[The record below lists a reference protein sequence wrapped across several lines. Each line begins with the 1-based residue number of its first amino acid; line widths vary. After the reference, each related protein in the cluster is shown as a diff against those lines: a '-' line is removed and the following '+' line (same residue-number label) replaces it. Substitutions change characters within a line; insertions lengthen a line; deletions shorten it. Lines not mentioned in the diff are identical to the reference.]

1 MVEQMK
7 FLSITGPKDD
17 IDRVIENYIMKYDIQ
32 LENALVE
39 LKNVKGLQS
48 FTETTPYKDSFA
60 TASELKKQ
68 YGDLDISTNEYMDI
82 KKAAVL
88 VEQLAQEIKKQ
99 KQAIDKLD
107 KKIEI
112 AENKLTQIE
121 QFVGLEYDVSSI
133 LHFNFIKYRFG
144 RFTKDYY
151 TKFMEYIH
159 DDIDS
164 IFCTSREVGDYV
176 WGVYFVPVTLSD
188 RIDSI
193 YSSMHFERFFL
204 SDDYEGTPQVASDSL
219 KDDIEKFTLARNRIK
234 RYISDVLE
242 KNKADFIK
250 AYSTLK
256 RYIENFDIRKMAA
269 LTKHDSKNPHVLF
282 YILCGWMSAK
292 NADSLRSLI
301 EKDKD
306 TFCFVEEKHSNL
318 FSIAPT
324 KLNNFVLF
332 KPFELFIEMYGLPSH
347 NEIDPTPIVSVF
359 YAFLFGFMFGDL
371 GQGAVLCILGLI
383 ISKWKKSR
391 LASIVSVCGISS
403 MIFGCLFGSLFGF
416 EDVIPALWLRPGEA
430 MSDIPLVGSLNTV
443 FIVAIGIGCAVI
455 LFSMVLN
462 IINRVKS
469 NEYGEAL
476 FDTNGVAGI
485 VFYASA
491 VSVVLLFLTK
501 QIVLAFGILIIMFV
515 IPLLLIFFKE
525 PLTHLIEK
533 KAKIFPDEKG
543 MFFVQSFFELFEVLL
558 SYFSNTLSFVRVG
571 AFAISHAAMMEV
583 VLLLSGATG
592 DSSSINW
599 IGIILGNI
607 FVCTMEGLIVGIQVL
622 RLEYYEL
629 FSRFY
634 KGVGRAFMP
643 YNKKQNK
650 I

>member
-164 IFCTSREVGDYV
+164 IFCTSREVGNYV

-204 SDDYEGTPQVASDSL
+204 SDDYEGTPQAASDSL

-416 EDVIPALWLRPGEA
+416 EDIIPALWLRPGEA

-543 MFFVQSFFELFEVLL
+543 MFFVQGFFELFEVLL

>member
-68 YGDLDISTNEYMDI
+68 YGDLDISTSEYMDI
-82 KKAAVL
+82 KEAAGL
-88 VEQLAQEIKKQ
+88 VERMAREIRKQ

-112 AENKLTQIE
+112 AEDRLTQIE
-121 QFVGLEYDVSSI
+121 QFIGINYDLSSI

-151 TKFMEYIH
+151 KKFMEYIH

-164 IFCTSREVGDYV
+164 IFYTCREVGDYV
-176 WGVYFVPVTLSD
+176 WGVYFVPITLSD

-193 YSSMHFERFFL
+193 YFSMHFERFFL
-204 SDDYEGTPQVASDSL
+204 SDDYEGTPQDASDFL
-219 KDDIEKFTLARNRIK
+219 RDDIEKFTLARNRIK
-234 RYISDVLE
+234 RYIRDVLD
-242 KNKADFIK
+242 KNKADFIR
-250 AYSTLK
+250 AFSTLK

-292 NADSLRSLI
+292 DANALRSLI

-416 EDVIPALWLRPGEA
+416 EDIIPALWLRPGKA

-491 VSVVLLFLTK
+491 VAVALLFLTK

-543 MFFVQSFFELFEVLL
+543 MFFVQGFFELFEVLL

-634 KGVGRAFMP
+634 KGLGRAFMP
-643 YNKKQNK
+643 YNKKHNR

>member
-193 YSSMHFERFFL
+193 YYSMHFERFFL

-543 MFFVQSFFELFEVLL
+543 MFFVQGFFELFEVLL

>member
-68 YGDLDISTNEYMDI
+68 YGYLDISTNEYMDI

-204 SDDYEGTPQVASDSL
+204 SDDYEGTPQAASDSL

-543 MFFVQSFFELFEVLL
+543 MFFVQGFFELFEVLL

>member
-99 KQAIDKLD
+99 KQAIDNLD

-543 MFFVQSFFELFEVLL
+543 MFFVQGFFELFEVLL

>member
-112 AENKLTQIE
+112 AEDRLTQIE
-121 QFVGLEYDVSSI
+121 QFIGINYDLSSI

-164 IFCTSREVGDYV
+164 IFYTCREVGNYV

-204 SDDYEGTPQVASDSL
+204 SDDYEGTPQAASDSL

-416 EDVIPALWLRPGEA
+416 EDVIPALWLRPGKA

-543 MFFVQSFFELFEVLL
+543 MFFVQGFFELFEVLL

-634 KGVGRAFMP
+634 KGLGRAFMP

>member
-88 VEQLAQEIKKQ
+88 VEELAQEIKKQ

-543 MFFVQSFFELFEVLL
+543 MFFVQGFFELFEVLL

>member
-543 MFFVQSFFELFEVLL
+543 MFFVQGFFELFEVLL

>member
-383 ISKWKKSR
+383 IGKWKKSR

-543 MFFVQSFFELFEVLL
+543 MFFVQGFFELFEVLL

>member
-543 MFFVQSFFELFEVLL
+543 MFFVQGFFELFEVLL

-643 YNKKQNK
+643 YNKKQNR

>member
-204 SDDYEGTPQVASDSL
+204 SDDYEGTPQAASDSL

-543 MFFVQSFFELFEVLL
+543 MFFVQGFFELFEVLL

>member
-219 KDDIEKFTLARNRIK
+219 KDDIENFTLARNRIK

-543 MFFVQSFFELFEVLL
+543 MFFVQGFFELFEVLL

>member
-204 SDDYEGTPQVASDSL
+204 SDDYEGTPQAASDSL

-543 MFFVQSFFELFEVLL
+543 MFFVQGFFELFEVLL

-571 AFAISHAAMMEV
+571 AFAAMMEV

>member
-39 LKNVKGLQS
+39 LKNVKGLQT

-68 YGDLDISTNEYMDI
+68 YGDLDISTSEYMDI
-82 KKAAVL
+82 KEAAGL
-88 VEQLAQEIKKQ
+88 VERMAREIRKQ

-112 AENKLTQIE
+112 AEDRLTQIE
-121 QFVGLEYDVSSI
+121 QFIGINYDLSSI

-151 TKFMEYIH
+151 KKFMEYIH

-164 IFCTSREVGDYV
+164 IFYTCREVGDYV

-204 SDDYEGTPQVASDSL
+204 SDDYEGTPQDASDFL
-219 KDDIEKFTLARNRIK
+219 RDDIEKFTLARNRIK
-234 RYISDVLE
+234 RYIRDVLD
-242 KNKADFIK
+242 KNKADFIR
-250 AYSTLK
+250 AFSTLK

-292 NADSLRSLI
+292 DANALRSLI

-359 YAFLFGFMFGDL
+359 YALLFGFMFGDL

-416 EDVIPALWLRPGEA
+416 EDIIPALWLRPGKA

-543 MFFVQSFFELFEVLL
+543 MFFVQGFFELFEVLL

-634 KGVGRAFMP
+634 KGLGRAFMP
-643 YNKKQNK
+643 YNKKHNR

>member
-39 LKNVKGLQS
+39 LKNVKGLQT

-68 YGDLDISTNEYMDI
+68 YGDLDISTSEYMDI
-82 KKAAVL
+82 KEAAGL
-88 VEQLAQEIKKQ
+88 VERMAREIRKQ

-112 AENKLTQIE
+112 AEDRLTQIE
-121 QFVGLEYDVSSI
+121 QFIGINYDLSSI

-151 TKFMEYIH
+151 KKFMEYIH

-164 IFCTSREVGDYV
+164 IFYTCREVGDYV
-176 WGVYFVPVTLSD
+176 WGVYFVPITLSD

-193 YSSMHFERFFL
+193 YYSMHFERFFL
-204 SDDYEGTPQVASDSL
+204 SDDYEGTPQDASDFL
-219 KDDIEKFTLARNRIK
+219 RDDIEKFTLARNRIK
-234 RYISDVLE
+234 RYIRDVLD
-242 KNKADFIK
+242 KNKADFIR
-250 AYSTLK
+250 AFSTLK

-292 NADSLRSLI
+292 DANALRSLI

-416 EDVIPALWLRPGEA
+416 EDIIPALWLRPGKA

-491 VSVVLLFLTK
+491 VAVALLFLTK

-543 MFFVQSFFELFEVLL
+543 MFFVQGFFELFEVLL

-634 KGVGRAFMP
+634 KGLGRAFMP
-643 YNKKQNK
+643 YNKKHNR

>member
-151 TKFMEYIH
+151 KKFMDYIH

-204 SDDYEGTPQVASDSL
+204 SDDYEGTPQAASDSL

-324 KLNNFVLF
+324 KLKNFVLF

-543 MFFVQSFFELFEVLL
+543 MFFVQGFFELFEVLL

>member
-371 GQGAVLCILGLI
+371 GQGAVLCILGLL

-543 MFFVQSFFELFEVLL
+543 MFFVQGFFELFEVLL

>member
-543 MFFVQSFFELFEVLL
+543 MFFVQGFFELFEVLL

-634 KGVGRAFMP
+634 KGLGRAFMP
-643 YNKKQNK
+643 YNKKHNR

>member
-164 IFCTSREVGDYV
+164 IFCTSREVGNYV

-543 MFFVQSFFELFEVLL
+543 MFFVQGFFELFEVLL

>member
-164 IFCTSREVGDYV
+164 IFCTSREVGNYV

-204 SDDYEGTPQVASDSL
+204 SDDYEGTPQAASDSL

-371 GQGAVLCILGLI
+371 GQGAVLCILGFI

-416 EDVIPALWLRPGEA
+416 EDIIPALWLRPGEA

-543 MFFVQSFFELFEVLL
+543 MFFVQGFFELFEVLL

>member
-68 YGDLDISTNEYMDI
+68 YGDFDISTNEYMDI

-491 VSVVLLFLTK
+491 VSVVLLFLIK

-533 KAKIFPDEKG
+533 KAKLFPDEKG
-543 MFFVQSFFELFEVLL
+543 MFFVQGFFELFEVLL

-571 AFAISHAAMMEV
+571 AFAISHVAMMEV

>member
-164 IFCTSREVGDYV
+164 IFCTSREVGNYV

-204 SDDYEGTPQVASDSL
+204 SDDYEGTPQAASDSL

-391 LASIVSVCGISS
+391 LASIVSICGISS

-543 MFFVQSFFELFEVLL
+543 MFFVQGFFELFEVLL

>member
-1 MVEQMK
+1 
-7 FLSITGPKDD
+7 
-17 IDRVIENYIMKYDIQ
+17 MKYDIQ

-543 MFFVQSFFELFEVLL
+543 MFFVQGFFELFEVLL

>member
-416 EDVIPALWLRPGEA
+416 EDIIPALWLRPGEA

-543 MFFVQSFFELFEVLL
+543 MFFVQGFFELFEVLL

-643 YNKKQNK
+643 YNQKQNK

>member
-1 MVEQMK
+1 
-7 FLSITGPKDD
+7 
-17 IDRVIENYIMKYDIQ
+17 
-32 LENALVE
+32 
-39 LKNVKGLQS
+39 
-48 FTETTPYKDSFA
+48 
-60 TASELKKQ
+60 
-68 YGDLDISTNEYMDI
+68 
-82 KKAAVL
+82 
-88 VEQLAQEIKKQ
+88 
-99 KQAIDKLD
+99 
-107 KKIEI
+107 
-112 AENKLTQIE
+112 
-121 QFVGLEYDVSSI
+121 
-133 LHFNFIKYRFG
+133 
-144 RFTKDYY
+144 
-151 TKFMEYIH
+151 
-159 DDIDS
+159 
-164 IFCTSREVGDYV
+164 
-176 WGVYFVPVTLSD
+176 
-188 RIDSI
+188 
-193 YSSMHFERFFL
+193 
-204 SDDYEGTPQVASDSL
+204 
-219 KDDIEKFTLARNRIK
+219 
-234 RYISDVLE
+234 
-242 KNKADFIK
+242 
-250 AYSTLK
+250 
-256 RYIENFDIRKMAA
+256 
-269 LTKHDSKNPHVLF
+269 
-282 YILCGWMSAK
+282 
-292 NADSLRSLI
+292 
-301 EKDKD
+301 
-306 TFCFVEEKHSNL
+306 
-318 FSIAPT
+318 
-324 KLNNFVLF
+324 
-332 KPFELFIEMYGLPSH
+332 
-347 NEIDPTPIVSVF
+347 
-359 YAFLFGFMFGDL
+359 
-371 GQGAVLCILGLI
+371 
-383 ISKWKKSR
+383 
-391 LASIVSVCGISS
+391 
-403 MIFGCLFGSLFGF
+403 
-416 EDVIPALWLRPGEA
+416 

-543 MFFVQSFFELFEVLL
+543 MFFVQGFFELFEVLL

-634 KGVGRAFMP
+634 KGLGRAFMP
-643 YNKKQNK
+643 YNKKHNR

>member
-82 KKAAVL
+82 KEAAGL
-88 VEQLAQEIKKQ
+88 VERMAREIRKQ

-112 AENKLTQIE
+112 AEDRLTQIE
-121 QFVGLEYDVSSI
+121 QFIGINYDLSSI

-151 TKFMEYIH
+151 KKFMEYIH

-164 IFCTSREVGDYV
+164 IFYTCREVGDYV
-176 WGVYFVPVTLSD
+176 WGVYFVPITLSD

-204 SDDYEGTPQVASDSL
+204 SDDYEGTPQDASDFL
-219 KDDIEKFTLARNRIK
+219 RDDIEKFTLARNRIK
-234 RYISDVLE
+234 RYIRDVLD
-242 KNKADFIK
+242 KNKADFIR
-250 AYSTLK
+250 AFSTLK

-292 NADSLRSLI
+292 DANALRSLI

-359 YAFLFGFMFGDL
+359 YALLFGFMFGDL

-416 EDVIPALWLRPGEA
+416 EDIIPALWLRPGKA

-543 MFFVQSFFELFEVLL
+543 MFFVQGFFELFEVLL

-634 KGVGRAFMP
+634 KGLGRAFMP
-643 YNKKQNK
+643 YNKKHNR

>member
-347 NEIDPTPIVSVF
+347 NEIDPTPMVSVF

-543 MFFVQSFFELFEVLL
+543 MFFVQGFFELFEVLL

>member
-501 QIVLAFGILIIMFV
+501 QIVLASGILIIMFV

-543 MFFVQSFFELFEVLL
+543 MFFVQGFFELFEVLL

>member
-39 LKNVKGLQS
+39 LKNVKGLQT

-60 TASELKKQ
+60 TALELKKQ
-68 YGDLDISTNEYMDI
+68 YTDLDTSSSEYMDI
-82 KKAAVL
+82 KEAAEL
-88 VEQLAQEIKKQ
+88 VERLAHEIKKQ

-107 KKIEI
+107 RKIEV
-112 AENKLTQIE
+112 AEDKLTQIE
-121 QFVGLEYDVSSI
+121 QFIGLNYDVSSI
-133 LHFNFIKYRFG
+133 LHFKFIKYRFG

-151 TKFMEYIH
+151 KKFMDYIH

-164 IFCTSREVGDYV
+164 IFYTCREVGDYV

-193 YSSMHFERFFL
+193 YSAMHFERFFL
-204 SDDYEGTPQVASDSL
+204 SYEYQGTPQVASDCL
-219 KDDIEKFTLARNRIK
+219 KDDIEKFTLARDRIK
-234 RYISDVLE
+234 RYIGDVLE

-250 AYSTLK
+250 AFSTLN

-292 NADSLRSLI
+292 DADALRALI

-324 KLNNFVLF
+324 KLKNFVLF

-371 GQGAVLCILGLI
+371 GQGAVLSILGLI

-403 MIFGCLFGSLFGF
+403 MIFGCLFGSIFGF
-416 EDVIPALWLRPGEA
+416 EDLIPALWLRPGEA
-430 MSDIPLVGSLNTV
+430 MSDIPLIGRLNTV

-455 LFSMVLN
+455 LFSMILN

-485 VFYASA
+485 VFYGSA
-491 VSVVLLFLTK
+491 VTVAVLFLT
-501 QIVLAFGILIIMFV
+501 QHIVLASSILIIMFV

-525 PLTHLIEK
+525 PLTHFLEK
-533 KAKIFPDEKG
+533 SAHIFPEEKG
-543 MFFVQSFFELFEVLL
+543 MFFVQGFFELFEVLL

-592 DSSSINW
+592 DAASINW
-599 IGIILGNI
+599 FGIILGNI
-607 FVCTMEGLIVGIQVL
+607 FVCGMEGLIVGIQVL

-634 KGVGRAFMP
+634 KGLGRVFVP
-643 YNKKQNK
+643 YNRK
-650 I
+650 

>member
-68 YGDLDISTNEYMDI
+68 YGDLDISTNEYMYI

-543 MFFVQSFFELFEVLL
+543 MFFVQGFFELFEVLL

>member
-383 ISKWKKSR
+383 ISKCKKSR

-543 MFFVQSFFELFEVLL
+543 MFFVQGFFELFEVLL

>member
-1 MVEQMK
+1 
-7 FLSITGPKDD
+7 
-17 IDRVIENYIMKYDIQ
+17 
-32 LENALVE
+32 
-39 LKNVKGLQS
+39 
-48 FTETTPYKDSFA
+48 
-60 TASELKKQ
+60 
-68 YGDLDISTNEYMDI
+68 MD
-82 KKAAVL
+82 
-88 VEQLAQEIKKQ
+88 
-99 KQAIDKLD
+99 
-107 KKIEI
+107 
-112 AENKLTQIE
+112 
-121 QFVGLEYDVSSI
+121 
-133 LHFNFIKYRFG
+133 
-144 RFTKDYY
+144 
-151 TKFMEYIH
+151 YIH

-164 IFCTSREVGDYV
+164 IFYTCREVDDYV

-204 SDDYEGTPQVASDSL
+204 TDEYQGTPQVASDAI
-219 KDDIEKFTLARNRIK
+219 KDDIEKFTLARDRIK
-234 RYISDVLE
+234 RYIEDVLE

-250 AYSTLK
+250 AFSTLN

-292 NADSLRSLI
+292 DANALRALI

-324 KLNNFVLF
+324 KLKNFVLF

-371 GQGAVLCILGLI
+371 GQGAVLSILGLI
-383 ISKWKKSR
+383 VSKWKKSK
-391 LASIVSVCGISS
+391 LASIVSICGISS
-403 MIFGCLFGSLFGF
+403 MIFGCLFGSVFGF
-416 EDVIPALWLRPGEA
+416 EDLIPALWLRPGEA
-430 MSDIPLVGSLNTV
+430 MSNIPLIGRLNTV

-455 LFSMVLN
+455 IFSMILN

-476 FDTNGVAGI
+476 FDTNGVAGM
-485 VFYASA
+485 VFYGSA
-491 VSVVLLFLTK
+491 VAVALLFLT
-501 QIVLAFGILIIMFV
+501 QHIVLASSILIIMFV
-515 IPLLLIFFKE
+515 LPLLLIFFKE

-533 KAKIFPDEKG
+533 KARIFPKEKG
-543 MFFVQSFFELFEVLL
+543 MFFVQGFFELFEVLL

-592 DSSSINW
+592 ESASINW
-599 IGIILGNI
+599 LGIILGNI
-607 FVCTMEGLIVGIQVL
+607 FVCGMEGLIVGIQVL

-634 KGVGRAFMP
+634 KGLGRAFVP
-643 YNKKQNK
+643 YNRK
-650 I
+650 

>member
-99 KQAIDKLD
+99 KQAIDKRD

-543 MFFVQSFFELFEVLL
+543 MFFVQGFFELFEVLL

>member
-204 SDDYEGTPQVASDSL
+204 SDDYEGTPQAASDSL

-416 EDVIPALWLRPGEA
+416 EDIIPALWLRPGEA

-543 MFFVQSFFELFEVLL
+543 MFFVQGFFELFEVLL

>member
-88 VEQLAQEIKKQ
+88 VEQLDQEIKKQ

-443 FIVAIGIGCAVI
+443 FIVACAVI

-543 MFFVQSFFELFEVLL
+543 MFFVQGFFELFEVLL

>member
-292 NADSLRSLI
+292 NADSLRLLI

-543 MFFVQSFFELFEVLL
+543 MFFVQGFFELFEVLL

>member
-543 MFFVQSFFELFEVLL
+543 MFFVQGFFELFEVLL

-634 KGVGRAFMP
+634 KGLGRAFMP

>member
-525 PLTHLIEK
+525 PLTHFIEK

-543 MFFVQSFFELFEVLL
+543 MFFVQGFFELFEVLL

>member
-250 AYSTLK
+250 AFSTLN

-543 MFFVQSFFELFEVLL
+543 MFFVQGFFELFEVLL